1 MKKKEP
7 TSSGRSLFEFSS
19 LPNMS
24 VKSFNKKSNDKNSK
38 RFVSENFG
46 LGTKE
51 LLLVDCDLTLY
62 DTKSKK
68 VTTNNAPIT

>member
-1 MKKKEP
+1 
-7 TSSGRSLFEFSS
+7 
-19 LPNMS
+19 MS

-51 LLLVDCDLTLY
+51 LLLVDCDLTLN

-68 VTTNNAPIT
+68 VTTNNDPIT